1 VLRPTQTTCRCSD
14 KALHIMER
22 IGDAR
27 AGFRSITEA
36 IDTTRQ
42 PGA

>member
-1 VLRPTQTTCRCSD
+1 
-14 KALHIMER
+14 MER